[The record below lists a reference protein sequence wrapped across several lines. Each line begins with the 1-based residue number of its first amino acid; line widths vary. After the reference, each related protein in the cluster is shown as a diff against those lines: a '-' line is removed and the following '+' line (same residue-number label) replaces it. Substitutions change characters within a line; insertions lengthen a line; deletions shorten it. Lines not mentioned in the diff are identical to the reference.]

1 MPVEGRGLSSRRM
14 QNVVKG
20 PGDWA
25 TYQLRKGFRNCR
37 GHYTRKRRLSR
48 AIASMPC
55 TTSSTAR
62 IFFTLPMPSTAPI
75 GARRAWMDKSSRISR
90 RTGCS
95 GGWVN
100 WRQDHG
106 VGAAVEPR
114 AARLGELLS
123 GRDDPPGLPC
133 ARQLHRYAVAPVAAP
148 QVQGQ
153 ATPGRD
159 VSPLAP
165 LRALRTRT
173 PDPTWARR
181 AVGEGVRSCPRA
193 GCGVAAWQGRVF

>member
-1 MPVEGRGLSSRRM
+1 MPVEERGLSSRRM
-14 QNVVKG
+14 HDVVRDQEIGQPINSEKG
-20 PGDWA
+20 SETAEGITRESEGCA
-25 TYQLRKGFRNCR
+25 QLSLLCPVRQALPR
-37 GHYTRKRRLSR
+37 GY
-48 AIASMPC
+48 
-55 TTSSTAR
+55 
-62 IFFTLPMPSTAPI
+62 
-75 GARRAWMDKSSRISR
+75 SSRCLCPVPLQSGR
-90 RTGCS
+90 AGRGWTRVRGYRGVRGCS

-114 AARLGELLS
+114 PARLGELLS

-165 LRALRTRT
+165 LRALRTRP

-181 AVGEGVRSCPRA
+181 AVGEGMRSCPRA
-193 GCGVAAWQGRVF
+193 GCGKSACPVR

>member
-1 MPVEGRGLSSRRM
+1 MPVEGRGLSSRPM
-14 QNVVKG
+14 QDVVRDQEIG
-20 PGDWA
+20 QPINSE
-25 TYQLRKGFRNCR
+25 KGFRNCR
-37 GHYTRKRRLSR
+37 GHYTRKRRLSP

-62 IFFTLPMPSTAPI
+62 IFFALPMPSAAPI

-106 VGAAVEPR
+106 AGAVVEPR
-114 AARLGELLS
+114 PARLGELLS

-165 LRALRTRT
+165 LRALRARP

-181 AVGEGVRSCPRA
+181 AVGEGVTSCPRA
-193 GCGVAAWQGRVF
+193 GCGKSACPVR